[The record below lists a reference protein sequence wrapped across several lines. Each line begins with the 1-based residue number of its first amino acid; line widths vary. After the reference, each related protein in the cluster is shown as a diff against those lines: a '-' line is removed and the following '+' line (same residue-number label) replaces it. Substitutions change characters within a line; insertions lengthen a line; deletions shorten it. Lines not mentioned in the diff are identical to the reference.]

1 MEARID
7 PILPR
12 FGISGI
18 GGDPKDKRGRKGA
31 FEETLEKQKGNRKP
45 LEERSLGDGAPS
57 GDEPPKGRSITTKK
71 PSDEKQSRQDEG
83 TTHVDVVV

>member
-7 PILPR
+7 PVLPR

-45 LEERSLGDGAPS
+45 LEERSLGDRERG
-57 GDEPPKGRSITTKK
+57 GEEVPKGRTSPSPKSSEEKK
-71 PSDEKQSRQDEG
+71 SSLDEG
-83 TTHVDVVV
+83 TAHVDVLV